1 MRIIYSIQI
10 RNGKC
15 VTDYNG
21 IGSDPVKIA
30 KFLEKQGAEYLHIT
44 DLDGAFE
51 GKYVNYDTLKAIRS
65 AVSIPIQT
73 GGGVRTLE
81 EVERLFE
88 IKINRLVLGTTAIKD
103 QELLVKMIEEF
114 GDKIIVAADTYDSIV
129 YIKGWEEKSSV
140 EIFDFIRTLE
150 LIGIK
155 EIMYSDITRNN
166 TDLGP
171 NLEELNHLSNS
182 TEIKLIAVGGI
193 RSQDDLDALSDLDI
207 EEAVIDKIIGL

>member
-1 MRIIYSIQI
+1 VRIIYSIQI

-114 GDKIIVAADTYDSIV
+114 G
-129 YIKGWEEKSSV
+129 EKSSV